1 MGEVKMEKLFMVQIK
16 SDKIIEQGK
25 KALIIPM
32 SIEDKGYTKEELA
45 QVFYRDA
52 KMLYPD
58 LVDGHS
64 YITIT
69 PMTTREYNKYRQ
81 DGIYRQKRMIARGSK

>member
-1 MGEVKMEKLFMVQIK
+1 MEKLFMVQIK

-45 QVFYRDA
+45 

-64 YITIT
+64 FITIT

-81 DGIYRQKRMIARGSK
+81 DGIYRQKRMVVRGKK